1 MSFLSLG
8 NSSFSNPYNPTE
20 AVINSRTDETK
31 KWKNTKENED
41 KLYSA
46 SFDIDKYKK
55 FKDAADKAGSYI
67 DRQNRTAGLANFVG
81 DVASFGL
88 SGGFGGGDAFKG
100 LGGFGPVADGQ
111 AYGKYLDATAGTS
124 GMGPLSD
131 GDIYGSFLDRR

>member
-31 KWKNTKENED
+31 KWKNTNENID
-41 KLYSA
+41 KLYDFTFNA
-46 SFDIDKYKK
+46 DKQKK
-55 FKDAADKAGSYI
+55 FEAALDKAGSYI
-67 DRQNRTAGLANFVG
+67 DRKNQTAALAKVAG